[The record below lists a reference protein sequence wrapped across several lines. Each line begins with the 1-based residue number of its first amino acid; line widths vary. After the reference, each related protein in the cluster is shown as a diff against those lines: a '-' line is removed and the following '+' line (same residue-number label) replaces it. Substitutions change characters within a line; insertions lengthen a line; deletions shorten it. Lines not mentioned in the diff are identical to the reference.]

1 MILKALYDLAIREE
15 LVPDP
20 DFEIKPVSWVIRVGD
35 GGKLLGI
42 EPLKQAEKLPVG
54 STKKPQMLGLPM
66 FVPYQGSVTSGDRA
80 FFLVGKS
87 EYTLGLDPKGKR
99 EADKLC
105 SRLKM
110 FYDQIEQCWKATK
123 NPAVNAIT
131 LFLGS
136 LLKKVSSDFLVDD
149 FDGVVF
155 KKEFKNEYKLIQEV
169 FEKNG
174 IDCND
179 LATATPER
187 LKDASNELLSIPN
200 LTELITEN
208 KNLSEAQSGT
218 ADDATRR
225 INKITIAKV
234 YPQKSLK
241 TLLPDGCLTNDLFAF
256 AYSFDDCR
264 VHESEEIKRY
274 WKGVCSKTGKD
285 EGNAKICLITGRKS
299 LVADRIPLL
308 KNVPGGSTS
317 GVSLVSYNSSAF
329 ESYGWK
335 EKTNS
340 PVANAAIS
348 SEGALLSMASLNR
361 LLHPNPP
368 DPQDP
373 NQALSKQNVHLSSDT
388 VVCYWTRNKS
398 ALSDSFGLAIE
409 VDEEKVEAKP
419 AQVAEMYKSLW
430 KGIPYKLDKP
440 DEFYSLVL
448 SGGQGRATIRDWI
461 ESNTQHVVDS
471 LAQYFADL
479 RIERCCPAPKNG
491 KHPESFALP
500 LLLESLADPKDRWK
514 RKQGIPSA
522 IGAQFYRASI
532 DKKLLF
538 PQPAFSR
545 AILRYRAELG
555 KESDEEDG
563 LAHKNWNDARAAI
576 IKAYLNRK
584 HRKQSKQEEV
594 LEKMNPTCTD
604 KGYLLG
610 QLMSVLEK
618 LQTEALGGDINASI
632 VDRYFAGASASP
644 KSVFGSLLRNARHH
658 ASKAKDKR
666 DKWWITARLEELIDQ
681 ICSQFDVSLKK
692 TEDPKLV
699 YENGFP
705 AYLSQEQQGMF
716 VLGYHQMRKWLRM
729 IPGERAIWNA
739 EHSDASRA
747 YLWK

>member
-20 DFEIKPVSWVIRVGD
+20 DFEINPVSWVIRVGE
-35 GGKLLGI
+35 GGRFLSF
-42 EPLKQAEKLPVG
+42 EPLKQAEKLPEG
-54 STKKPQMLGLPM
+54 SKKKPRMLGTPKLVPKRSTSKQGINPPAEFFVENPLYVLGKSIPDEKYKPLVCKRRQGM
-66 FVPYQGSVTSGDRA
+66 FADRIKLCAEVSGD
-80 FFLVGKS
+80 
-87 EYTLGLDPKGKR
+87 
-99 EADKLC
+99 
-105 SRLKM
+105 
-110 FYDQIEQCWKATK
+110 
-123 NPAVNAIT
+123 NAAKDCT
-131 LFLGS
+131 LFLQKHARGE
-136 LLKKVSSDFLVDD
+136 L
-149 FDGVVF
+149 
-155 KKEFKNEYKLIQEV
+155 EV
-169 FEKNG
+169 AIPAEMKG
-174 IDCND
+174 ND
-179 LATATPER
+179 LIAFSYQTEESFVHNRTAVIEYWRKINTHSH
-187 LKDASNELLSIPN
+187 K
-200 LTELITEN
+200 
-208 KNLSEAQSGT
+208 AQEDS
-218 ADDATRR
+218 
-225 INKITIAKV
+225 V
-234 YPQKSLK
+234 
-241 TLLPDGCLTNDLFAF
+241 
-256 AYSFDDCR
+256 
-264 VHESEEIKRY
+264 
-274 WKGVCSKTGKD
+274 
-285 EGNAKICLITGRKS
+285 CLITGDLCTPAKKHKK
-299 LVADRIPLL
+299 L
-308 KNVPGGSTS
+308 KNVPQKKISDIA
-317 GVSLVSYNSSAF
+317 LAPCNQRAF

-335 EKTNS
+335 EA
-340 PVANAAIS
+340 ANAVIGEES
-348 SEGALLSMASLNR
+348 SDFAMTALNR

-373 NQALSKQNVHLSSDT
+373 NQTLSKQNVHLSSDT

-448 SGGQGRATIRDWI
+448 SGGQGRATVRDWI

-479 RIERCCPAPKNG
+479 RIERCCPSPKKG
-491 KHPESFALP
+491 RHPESFSLP
-500 LLLESLADPKDRWK
+500 LLLESLADPKDR
-514 RKQGIPSA
+514 RKEGIPSA

-555 KESDEEDG
+555 KERDENKG
-563 LAHKNWNDARAAI
+563 WFVKNWNDSRAAI

-584 HRKQSKQEEV
+584 CRKELKQEEV

-618 LQTEALGGDINASI
+618 LQTEALDSINASI
-632 VDRYFAGASASP
+632 IDRYFSGASASP

-658 ASKAKDKR
+658 ARKAKDESKN
-666 DKWWITARLEELIDQ
+666 KGQIFNLERLIDQ

-692 TEDPKLV
+692 TEDPKNV

-716 VLGYHQMRKWLRM
+716 VLGYHQMRKWLWMTRD
-729 IPGERAIWNA
+729 ERDVWNDK
-739 EHSDASRA
+739 HSDSDRA
-747 YLWK
+747 YLWEKKEN

>member
-35 GGKLLGI
+35 GGNLLGI

-54 STKKPQMLGLPM
+54 SKKKPKMFGMPM

-87 EYTLGLDPKGKR
+87 EYTLGLDPKSDR
-99 EADKLC
+99 EADKLY
-105 SRLKM
+105 SRLKL
-110 FYDQIEQCWKATK
+110 FYDQIEQCKKATG
-123 NPAVNAIT
+123 NPAVHAVA
-131 LFLGS
+131 LFLDS
-136 LLKKVSSDFLVDD
+136 LLNKALEVD
-149 FDGVVF
+149 
-155 KKEFKNEYKLIQEV
+155 
-169 FEKNG
+169 
-174 IDCND
+174 
-179 LATATPER
+179 
-187 LKDASNELLSIPN
+187 
-200 LTELITEN
+200 
-208 KNLSEAQSGT
+208 
-218 ADDATRR
+218 
-225 INKITIAKV
+225 
-234 YPQKSLK
+234 
-241 TLLPDGCLTNDLFAF
+241 LPDGCLTNDLFAF
-256 AYSFDDCR
+256 SYSTDDCR
-264 VHESEEIKRY
+264 VHEVEEIRRY
-274 WKGVCSKTGKD
+274 WKAVSPKTSKS
-285 EGNAKICLITGRKS
+285 AICLITGRKS
-299 LVADRIPLL
+299 LLADKIPLL
-308 KNVPGGSTS
+308 KNVPNGTTS
-317 GVSLVSYNSSAF
+317 GVSLVSYNSPAF

-335 EKTNS
+335 EEINE
-340 PVANAAIS
+340 PIANASIS
-348 SEGALLSMASLNR
+348 SEGALLAMTALNR

-368 DPQDP
+368 DPQDL
-373 NQALSKQNVHLSSDT
+373 NQNLSKQNVHLSSDT

-409 VDEEKVEAKP
+409 VDEEKIEAKP

-448 SGGQGRATIRDWI
+448 SGGQGRATVRDWI

-479 RIERCCPAPKNG
+479 RIERCCPSPKKG
-491 KHPESFALP
+491 RHPESFSLP
-500 LLLESLADPKDRWK
+500 LLLESLADPKDR
-514 RKQGIPSA
+514 RKEGIPSA

-555 KESDEEDG
+555 KERDENKG
-563 LAHKNWNDARAAI
+563 WFVKNWNDARAAI

-594 LEKMNPTCTD
+594 LEKMNPNCTD

-618 LQTEALGGDINASI
+618 LQAEALDNVNSSI
-632 VDRYFAGASASP
+632 IDRYFAGASASP

-658 ASKAKDKR
+658 ASKAKDKK
-666 DKWWITARLEELIDQ
+666 DTWWITARLEDLIDQ
-681 ICSQFDVSLKK
+681 ICSQFDISLKK
-692 TEDPKLV
+692 TEDPKTV

-716 VLGYHQMRKWLRM
+716 VLGYHQMRKWLKWKSK
-729 IPGERAIWNA
+729 EEQDAWNA
-739 EHSDASRA
+739 VHQDAPKA
-747 YLWK
+747 YLWERKE

>member
-20 DFEIKPVSWVIRVGD
+20 DFEIKPVSWVVRVGD
-35 GGKLLGI
+35 RGRFLGI
-42 EPLKQAEKLPVG
+42 EPLKQAEKIPEG
-54 STKKPQMLGLPM
+54 SKKKPKMLGKQM
-66 FVPYQGSVTSGDRA
+66 IVPYQGSRTSGDRA
-80 FFLVGKS
+80 FFLVDKS
-87 EYTLGLDPKGKR
+87 EYTLGLDPKGER
-99 EADKLC
+99 ETDKLY

-110 FYDQIEQCWKATK
+110 FNDQVEQCWQTT
-123 NPAVNAIT
+123 NHSAVQAIF
-131 LFLGS
+131 LFLDS
-136 LLKKVSSDFLVDD
+136 LLKK
-149 FDGVVF
+149 
-155 KKEFKNEYKLIQEV
+155 KQEV
-169 FEKNG
+169 
-174 IDCND
+174 I
-179 LATATPER
+179 
-187 LKDASNELLSIPN
+187 
-200 LTELITEN
+200 
-208 KNLSEAQSGT
+208 
-218 ADDATRR
+218 
-225 INKITIAKV
+225 
-234 YPQKSLK
+234 
-241 TLLPDGCLTNDLFAF
+241 LPDGCLTNDLFAF
-256 AYSFDDCR
+256 SYSLDIYR
-264 VHESEEIKRY
+264 VHELEEVKKY
-274 WKGVCSKTGKD
+274 WKGVCSKTIKD
-285 EGNAKICLITGRKS
+285 ECNGKICLITGHKS
-299 LVADRIPLL
+299 LIADKIPLL

-329 ESYGWK
+329 ESYGWE
-335 EKTNS
+335 EKTNL

-348 SEGALLSMASLNR
+348 SDGALLSMKALNR

-373 NQALSKQNVHLSSDT
+373 NQTLSKQNVHLSSDT

-430 KGIPYKLDKP
+430 KGIPYELDKP

-448 SGGQGRATIRDWI
+448 SGGQGRATVRDWI

-479 RIERCCPAPKNG
+479 RIERCCPAPKKG
-491 KHPESFALP
+491 KHPESFSLP
-500 LLLESLADPKDRWK
+500 LLLESLADPKDR
-514 RKQGIPSA
+514 RKEGIPSA
-522 IGAQFYRASI
+522 IGAQFYRASL

-555 KESDEEDG
+555 KERDESKG
-563 LAHKNWNDARAAI
+563 WFVKNWNDARAAI

-584 HRKQSKQEEV
+584 YRKELTQKEV
-594 LEKMNPTCTD
+594 QEKMNPNCTD

-618 LQTEALGGDINASI
+618 LQTEALGNVNASI
-632 VDRYFAGASASP
+632 IDRCFAGASASP

-658 ASKAKDKR
+658 ARKAKDESKN
-666 DKWWITARLEELIDQ
+666 KGQIFNLERLIDQ

-692 TEDPKLV
+692 TEDPKVV

-716 VLGYHQMRKWLRM
+716 VLGYHQMRKWLWMTRE
-729 IPGERAIWNA
+729 ERDIWNG
-739 EHSDASRA
+739 EYSDASRA
-747 YLWK
+747 YLWEKKENNLETSTEEKGENQ